1 MNNSS
6 LRTNETVIMVRLLV
20 LFVLSLSYIT
30 GESQQIISLHSGGSA
45 SLRGLCAVNEKVIW
59 VSGSSGTVGLST
71 DGGKNWKWIHVLHYE
86 KSDFRDIEAFSEQE
100 AIVLGITEPAV
111 ILRTT
116 DGGNSWTT
124 QFEDSSKSA
133 FLDAMDFH
141 NGQAI
146 AVGDP
151 VGTRQYLI
159 ESNDRGIT
167 WKRMSLPDSD
177 STHPGEAYFAA
188 SGSNIKWIGKDQWAA
203 VSGGKQS
210 CLYISSRRFPL
221 LLNQGAGTTGA
232 NSIAINPSDS
242 NEAFIVG
249 GDFSHDTT
257 GYRNSLL
264 IHFHP
269 FSQLSPISPPHGYR
283 SCVEYVNDTQLICC
297 GTSGVD
303 FSYSGGFPWNLI
315 SHNSFHVCRRSKT
328 GGKIFLA
335 GAHGAIAVLE
345 LPRE

>member
-1 MNNSS
+1 
-6 LRTNETVIMVRLLV
+6 MVRLLI
-20 LFVLSLSYIT
+20 LFVFSLSFFT
-30 GESQQIISLHSGGSA
+30 GESQEIISIHSGGSA
-45 SLRGLCAVNEKVIW
+45 SLRGLCSVTDKVIW
-59 VSGSSGTVGLST
+59 VSGSSGTVGLSI
-71 DGGKNWKWIHVLHYE
+71 DGGNNWKWMHVPYSE
-86 KSDFRDIEAFSEQE
+86 KSDFRDIEAFNEKE
-100 AIVLGITEPAV
+100 AIILGITEPAV
-111 ILRTT
+111 ILRTM
-116 DGGNSWTT
+116 DGGDSWTT
-124 QFEDSSKSA
+124 QYEDSSKSA
-133 FLDAMDFH
+133 FLDAMDFR

-151 VGTRQYLI
+151 VGTKQYLI

-167 WKRMSLPDSD
+167 WKRVNLPDSD

-188 SGSNIKWIGKDQWAA
+188 SGSNIKWFGKDAWAL

-210 CLYISSRRFPL
+210 CLYVISRRFPL
-221 LLNQGAGTTGA
+221 LLNQGAETTGA

-242 NEAFIVG
+242 TQAFIVG
-249 GDFSHDTT
+249 GDFSNDTT
-257 GYRNSLL
+257 RHGNSLR
-264 IHFHP
+264 IQFNP

-283 SCVEYVNDTQLICC
+283 SCVEYLNNKQLICC

-303 FSYSGGFPWNLI
+303 FSDDGGLRWKLI

-345 LPRE
+345 LPKE